1 MYPKVQVFPSTPVT
15 ACVAE
20 GPSPEHRA
28 GTPRRVEGP
37 LYPPGGSRMSG
48 PDRRRVTR
56 SGQTY
61 RQRQVLRGRVR
72 KAGRASGAA
81 GSVYG
86 VRPQVCRHRGLG
98 WSCGPGFR
106 GGGCCQPHSRAS
118 AQQSSLTRSCQTV
131 LDHPVDQRRQGAL
144 RWRSCSSRAL

>member
-1 MYPKVQVFPSTPVT
+1 MSVCVCDLTCTPKVQVFPSTPVT

-28 GTPRRVEGP
+28 GILLEGP
-37 LYPPGGSRMSG
+37 LYPPGGSCMSG

-72 KAGRASGAA
+72 KAGWASGAA
-81 GSVYG
+81 WSVYG

-98 WSCGPGFR
+98 WHCKPGSR
-106 GGGCCQPHSRAS
+106 GGGVLSASLQGS
-118 AQQSSLTRSCQTV
+118 AQQSSLTSSRQTV
-131 LDHPVDQRRQGAL
+131 LDP
-144 RWRSCSSRAL
+144 SC